1 MKTVGAFDA
10 KTHLSQYLTE
20 VETTHE
26 SIVIERR
33 GHKIAVLAPYDS
45 FENQLRDEKA
55 QAVLSAFQGIR
66 ENEAVFGN
74 NSDAKSLVEDG
85 RE

>member
-1 MKTVGAFDA
+1 MKTIGAFDA

-33 GHKIAVLAPYDS
+33 GHKIAVLAPYASIED
-45 FENQLRDEKA
+45 QLRDERA
-55 QAVLSAFQGIR
+55 QAVLSAFQEIR
-66 ENEAVFGN
+66 ENEAVYGS
-74 NSDAKSLVEDG
+74 NSEVKSLVENG